1 MKRYLALL
9 AMFALAATGFELKRG
24 ESVIVALPTNPA
36 PSLLTAQAE
45 LEHYLPR
52 ALGVQVK
59 IGDTAEADIILGD
72 TALTRQQPFHRT
84 DLPEEGFVV
93 AAAGD
98 KLFIFGHDGKFT
110 GTLFGVEDFLQQEL
124 GITWIWPG
132 PSGEDVP
139 ERDSLRLNDFARS
152 SAPSLITRTMTFNT
166 EPGFLDWARR
176 MKLSNRKSSQFGG
189 RKMVFGH
196 SWDAYYF
203 KTPAAQEHPEWMAL
217 YAGERRKPHL
227 CTANP
232 EFRQYMAE
240 KVVEVARQR
249 QYDVVNISP
258 SDGYG
263 FCQCAACR
271 QLDLPGT
278 DYSVSIPNLAN
289 RHWDYAVAVAGM
301 VEKLAPGLGVG
312 MFAYTAYREA
322 PTSIERLPD
331 NLFVSFCFSA
341 AYFVKPE
348 SRDECYQ
355 VLEQYRRLGAKI
367 ILREYWGMHYFM
379 DLPYIYTRALKES
392 VPELAKFGLI
402 GMYGEAPAD
411 FVTNAPN
418 YYLVSRLMWQ
428 ADADSEA
435 VMSRFYQAF
444 GPAAAEIRA
453 YFDTFEQALHKNAGL
468 IPSFGYRYLLSLWP
482 DIFPAEV
489 VARAG
494 AHLAQAEKLT
504 AGTPYAERVRRIGI
518 GHAHTVLRLK
528 MLDVYRRLGRNG
540 EPLYSFSLAGD
551 RAEAAFYQIPL
562 PVDREPFWQ
571 TMPSQPLT
579 PAERLA
585 ALQEA
590 AALGEQYERFLREH
604 GDVMQAACRWDE
616 GNEGKGRR
624 PWRQTVK
631 SLLAEGAK

>member
-1 MKRYLALL
+1 MKRFLVLLVAL
-9 AMFALAATGFELKRG
+9 ALAAAGFELKRG
-24 ESVIVALPTNPA
+24 ETVTLALPEA
-36 PSLLTAQAE
+36 AEPSILTAQAE
-45 LEHYLPR
+45 LERYLPL

-59 IGDTAEADIILGD
+59 MGSVETADIILGD
-72 TALTRQQPFHRT
+72 TGLTRQQPFYRN

-132 PSGEDVP
+132 ASGEDVP
-139 ERDSLRLNDFARS
+139 ERDSLRLDDFART

-166 EPGFLDWARR
+166 EPGFLEWARR
-176 MKLSNRKSSQFGG
+176 MKLSNRKSGQFGG

-203 KTPAAQEHPEWMAL
+203 KTQAAQEHPEWLAL

-232 EFRQYMAE
+232 EFRQYMAN

-263 FCQCAACR
+263 FCECEACR
-271 QLDLPGT
+271 KLDPPGT
-278 DYSVSIPNLAN
+278 DYTMSIPNLSN
-289 RHWDYAVAVAGM
+289 RHWDYAVAVART

-312 MFAYTAYREA
+312 MFAYTAYRQA
-322 PTSIERLPD
+322 PTSMERLPE
-331 NLFVSFCFSA
+331 NLFVSFCFSV

-348 SRDECYQ
+348 SRVECYE
-355 VLEQYRRLGAKI
+355 VLEQYRRLGGKI
-367 ILREYWGMHYFM
+367 IGREYWGMHYFM
-379 DLPYIYTRALKES
+379 DLPYIYTGALKQS
-392 VPELAKFGLI
+392 LPELANFGLV

-428 ADADSEA
+428 ADADSDT
-435 VMSRFYQAF
+435 VLNRFYQAF
-444 GPAAAEIRA
+444 GPAAGEIRA
-453 YFDTFEQALHKNAGL
+453 YFDTFEQALLKNAGM
-468 IPSFGYRYLLSLWP
+468 IPNFGYRYLINLWP

-489 VARAG
+489 VA
-494 AHLAQAEKLT
+494 Q
-504 AGTPYAERVRRIGI
+504 AGTHLDQAAKLAEGSRYAERVRRIGV

-528 MLDVYRRLGRNG
+528 MLEVYRRLGRNG
-540 EPLYSFSLAGD
+540 EPLYSFSLEGD
-551 RAEAAFYQIPL
+551 RAEAAFYKIPL

-571 TMPSQPLT
+571 NMPSHRLT
-579 PAERLA
+579 PAERQATLE
-585 ALQEA
+585 EA
-590 AALGEQYERFLREH
+590 AALGEQYEQLLREH
-604 GDVMQAACRWDE
+604 GDVLQAACRWDE

-631 SLLAEGAK
+631 SLLAEEKK